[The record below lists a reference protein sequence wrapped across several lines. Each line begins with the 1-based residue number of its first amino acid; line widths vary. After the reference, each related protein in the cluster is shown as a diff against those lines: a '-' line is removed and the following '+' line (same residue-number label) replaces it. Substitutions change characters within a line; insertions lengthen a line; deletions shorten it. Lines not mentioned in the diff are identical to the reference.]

1 MKTHPIKPADYFY
14 NNQIKLENKE
24 YTDLRRKFK
33 ENDEKALRET
43 GNRRSA
49 VDRQIKICE
58 QNNVSSVANCPSW
71 SRLVKVNKVLGEH
84 YFTNNKS
91 RKHNIK

>member
-58 QNNVSSVANCPSW
+58 QYHVFSVANCPSW
-71 SRLVKVNKVLGEH
+71 SRLVNVSKVSGEPTIVNH
-84 YFTNNKS
+84 V
-91 RKHNIK
+91 NII

>member
-14 NNQIKLENKE
+14 NNRIKLENKE

-58 QNNVSSVANCPSW
+58 QNNVSSVENCPSW
-71 SRLVKVNKVLGEH
+71 SRLVSVSKFSGEPTIVNHV
-84 YFTNNKS
+84 
-91 RKHNIK
+91 NII

>member
-14 NNQIKLENKE
+14 NNQIKLENNE

-71 SRLVKVNKVLGEH
+71 SRLVNVSKVSGKPIIVNH
-84 YFTNNKS
+84 
-91 RKHNIK
+91 III